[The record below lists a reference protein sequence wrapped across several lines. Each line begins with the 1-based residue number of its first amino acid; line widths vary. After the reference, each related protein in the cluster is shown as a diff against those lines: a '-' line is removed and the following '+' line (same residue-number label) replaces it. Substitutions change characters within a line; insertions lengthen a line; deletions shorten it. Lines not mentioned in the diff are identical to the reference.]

1 MNRLRKGNRAQSGF
15 TLAESLIA
23 MLILMMVSV
32 IVAAGVP
39 SARNAYEKIVIKAN
53 AQVGLSTAVSALRDE
68 LGSSRKVD
76 ETPDGG
82 ADSITYYS
90 SRTGRKSKISL
101 KEENDPKAEEI
112 WIDDYVHD
120 DDYEDV
126 EAAGYDKSRPLVS
139 RSAMNKNL
147 YITYDNV
154 TYNKSERRILFTNL
168 AVYRRGVYRADGKP
182 LASIA
187 KLDVYLVTP

>member
-112 WIDDYVHD
+112 WIDDYIHD

-139 RSAMNKNL
+139 MSAMNKNL

-154 TYNKSERRILFTNL
+154 SYNKDERRIIFTKL
-168 AVYRRGVYRADGKP
+168 AVYRRGVDRAGGKP
-182 LASIA
+182 LASIDT
-187 KLDVYLVTP
+187 LDVYLVAP